1 MLITFPQVMAES
13 TDTPATD
20 DLPSPGDTGG
30 EEEETPGY
38 KVPKQ
43 VDLKTLQQLDAD
55 DESLVKYKE
64 QLLGKTTN
72 VLGKICALIMVHCVK
87 GVFV

>member
-1 MLITFPQVMAES
+1 MAES
-13 TDTPATD
+13 TDAPPTD
-20 DLPSPGDTGG
+20 DLPSPGATGG

-43 VDLKTLQQLDAD
+43 VDLKTLQELDAD

-72 VLGKICALIMVHCVK
+72 VLG
-87 GVFV
+87 

>member
-1 MLITFPQVMAES
+1 MAES
-13 TDTPATD
+13 TDTPPTD

-30 EEEETPGY
+30 DDEETPGY
-38 KVPKQ
+38 KVPKH

-64 QLLGKTTN
+64 QLLGKMSE
-72 VLGKICALIMVHCVK
+72 VLGCYACC
-87 GVFV
+87 

>member
-1 MLITFPQVMAES
+1 MAES
-13 TDTPATD
+13 TDTPPT

-30 EEEETPGY
+30 DEEETPGY

-64 QLLGKTTN
+64 QLLGATTN
-72 VLGKICALIMVHCVK
+72 VLGCYMRL
-87 GVFV
+87 

>member
-1 MLITFPQVMAES
+1 MAES
-13 TDTPATD
+13 TDTPPTD
-20 DLPSPGDTGG
+20 DLPSPAAGG

-64 QLLGKTTN
+64 QLLGKTTD
-72 VLGKICALIMVHCVK
+72 VLGQCMR
-87 GVFV
+87 

>member
-1 MLITFPQVMAES
+1 MAES
-13 TDTPATD
+13 TDTPPTD
-20 DLPSPGDTGG
+20 DLPSPGGTGG
-30 EEEETPGY
+30 DEEETPGY

-64 QLLGKTTN
+64 QLLGATSN
-72 VLGKICALIMVHCVK
+72 VLGCYMRL
-87 GVFV
+87 

>member
-1 MLITFPQVMAES
+1 MAES
-13 TDTPATD
+13 TDAPPTG

-43 VDLKTLQQLDAD
+43 VDLKTLQELDQD

-72 VLGKICALIMVHCVK
+72 VLG
-87 GVFV
+87 